1 MTTIEQARPGQQTYP
16 GAATDS
22 PAEGSPYKVVGTRP
36 IRHDGID
43 KVTGAA
49 KYGADIQLAGML
61 HGKVLRSP
69 YAHARIRS
77 IDTSKAEALPGVV
90 AAVTAADFPIIQ
102 EQVIDLAETQ
112 GNSRLMAEHV
122 MAHRKALYQG
132 HAVAAVAALSPHIA
146 EQAQALI
153 EVDYEVLEPVLSV
166 QEAMQE
172 DAPVIHEDLTTHFK
186 HERFARGN
194 DTGVHGNIA
203 QHIQHKLGDLEKGFR
218 EAEVVLEREFNTG
231 TVHQGYIEPHAS
243 TATWAGDGRLTVWTC
258 TQGAFAIRSSTAA
271 ICGIPEDMVRVIPTE
286 IGGGFGAKITTYLE
300 PLAALLSRKSGRP
313 VKMVMSR
320 KDVFEGTG
328 PTSASYLRTKIGATK
343 DGKITAAEVYM
354 AFEAGAFPGSPVG
367 GGTLCATGPYN
378 IENLLVDGYDVVVNK
393 QKVQAY
399 RAPGQPQGAFA
410 VEPVLDELAET
421 LGIDPIELRLKN
433 AAKEGDRMPNGVAHP
448 RLGAQELEEA
458 MQAHPHNHAPLAPVG
473 ENGALQGRGIAMG
486 YRWQAGQMSS
496 ATITV
501 NANGTI
507 NLVTGSVDIGGSRT
521 AVAMQAAEVLGLS
534 AEDVVPT
541 VVDTDTIGYTAVT
554 GGSRTA
560 FDTGLAAIQAA
571 EEIKRQMGARAAL
584 IWEVQD
590 EDVTFADGVF
600 TCARNPQ
607 DRFTFKE
614 LAGRLMRN
622 GGPVTASVSAVST
635 GVGPIVAGNIVD
647 VAVDADTGKVDILRY
662 TAFLDVGTAVHPSYV
677 EGQIQG
683 GTVQGIG
690 WALNEEY
697 CYNDRGEMLNSS
709 FLDYR
714 MPTSLDV
721 PMIESVMVEVPNP
734 RHPFGL
740 RGVGEAPIIPPLP
753 ALANAVSNAIGVRM
767 NTLPI
772 TPAAILQALE
782 GRGG

>member
-1 MTTIEQARPGQQTYP
+1 MTTTQAGQR
-16 GAATDS
+16 S
-22 PAEGSPYKVVGTRP
+22 GSDYKVVGTRP

-77 IDTSKAEALPGVV
+77 IDGSRAEALPGVLAV
-90 AAVTAADFPIIQ
+90 VTAKDFPIIQ
-102 EQVIDLAETQ
+102 DQIIDLAETQ
-112 GNSRLMAEHV
+112 GNVRLMAEHV
-122 MAHRKALYQG
+122 MAHHKALYQG
-132 HAVAAVAALSPHIA
+132 HAVAAVAATSPHIA
-146 EQAQALI
+146 EQALALI
-153 EVDYEVLEPVLSV
+153 DVDYEVLEPVLSLTD
-166 QEAMQE
+166 AMRP
-172 DAPVIHEDLTTHFK
+172 DAPVIHETLSTHFK
-186 HERFARGN
+186 QERFARGE
-194 DTGVHGNIA
+194 DTGVQGNIA
-203 QHIQHKLGDLEKGFR
+203 SHIQHKLGDVEKGFR
-218 EAEVVLEREFNTG
+218 EADVVVEREFHTG

-243 TATWAGDGRLTVWTC
+243 TATWSGDGRLTVWTC
-258 TQGAFAIRSSTAA
+258 TQGSFAIRSSTAA
-271 ICGIPEDMVRVIPTE
+271 ICGVPEDMVRVIPTE

-300 PLAALLSRKSGRP
+300 PLAAILSRKTGRP

-328 PTSASYLRTKIGATK
+328 PTSATDLKTKIGATK
-343 DGKITAAEVYM
+343 DGKITAAQVYM
-354 AFEAGAFPGSPVG
+354 AFESGAFPGSPVG

-410 VEPVLDELAET
+410 VEPVIDELAEA
-421 LGIDPIELRLKN
+421 LGMDPLELRLKN
-433 AAKEGDRMPNGVAHP
+433 VAKEGDRMPNGVAHP
-448 RLGAQELEEA
+448 RFGVREMEEA
-458 MQAHPHNHAPLAPVG
+458 MRDHPHYSEPLGG
-473 ENGALQGRGIAMG
+473 ENGGLRGRGVAVG
-486 YRWQAGQMSS
+486 YRWQAGQMSA
-496 ATITV
+496 ATIIV
-501 NANGTI
+501 NSNGTI
-507 NLVTGSVDIGGSRT
+507 NLVTGSVDIGGTRT
-521 AVAMQAAEVLGLS
+521 AVAMQAAEVLGLA

-571 EEIKRQMGARAAL
+571 EDIKRQMAARASA
-584 IWEVQD
+584 IWEVQE
-590 EDVTFADGVF
+590 EDVSFADGVF
-600 TCARNPQ
+600 TCVRNPE

-614 LAGRLMRN
+614 LAGRMMRT
-622 GGPVTASVSAVST
+622 GGPITTSVSAVST
-635 GVGPIVAGNIVD
+635 GVGPIIAGNIVD
-647 VAVDADTGKVDILRY
+647 VEVDPETGKVDIVRC
-662 TAFLDVGTAVHPSYV
+662 TAFMDVGTAVHPSYV

-697 CYNDRGEMLNSS
+697 CYNNDGVMLNSS

-721 PMIESVMVEVPNP
+721 PMIETVMVEVPNP

-753 ALANAVSNAIGVRM
+753 AIANAVSNAIGVRV

-772 TPAAILQALE
+772 TPAAVLEALE
-782 GRGG
+782 SKGQ

>member
-1 MTTIEQARPGQQTYP
+1 MTTTDRTQAAGET
-16 GAATDS
+16 A
-22 PAEGSPYKVVGTRP
+22 YKVIGTRP
-36 IRHDGID
+36 IRHDGVD
-43 KVTGAA
+43 KVIGAA
-49 KYGADIQLAGML
+49 KYGADTQLSGML

-77 IDTSKAEALPGVV
+77 IDTSKAAALPGVL
-90 AAVTAADFPIIQ
+90 AVLTADDFPIIGD
-102 EQVIDLAETQ
+102 QVIDFAETQ
-112 GNSRLMAEHV
+112 GNARLMAEHV

-132 HAVAAVAALSPHIA
+132 HAVAAVAATNPHIA
-146 EQAQALI
+146 ELALDLI
-153 EVDYEVLEPVLSV
+153 EVDYEVLPPLLSV
-166 QEAMQE
+166 QEAMKD
-172 DAPVIHEDLTTHFK
+172 DAPVIHEDMTTYFK
-186 HERFARGN
+186 LDRMARGD
-194 DTGVHGNIA
+194 DTGVHGNVA
-203 QHIQHKLGDLEKGFR
+203 SHIQHKLGDVEKGFN
-218 EAEVVLEREFNTG
+218 EADLVVEREFSTA

-258 TQGAFAIRSSTAA
+258 TQGSFAIRSSTAA
-271 ICGIPEDMVRVIPTE
+271 ICGISEDQVRVIPTE

-300 PLAALLSRKSGRP
+300 PLAAILSKKSGRP
-313 VKMVMSR
+313 VKLVMSR

-328 PTSASYLRTKIGATK
+328 PTSASTMRTKIGVTN
-343 DGKITAAEVYM
+343 DGKITAAQVWM

-410 VEPVLDELAET
+410 VEPVIDELAEK
-421 LGIDPIELRLKN
+421 LGMDPMELRLKN
-433 AAKEGDRMPNGVAHP
+433 VAKEGDRMPNGVAHP
-448 RLGAQELEEA
+448 RFGVRELEEA
-458 MQAHPHNHAPLAPVG
+458 MRDHPHYLTPLTGP
-473 ENGALQGRGIAMG
+473 NQGRGVAVG

-501 NANGTI
+501 NNNGTI
-507 NLVTGSVDIGGSRT
+507 NLVTGSVDIGGTRT
-521 AVAMQAAEVLGLS
+521 AVAMQAAEVLGIA

-571 EEIKRQMGARAAL
+571 EDIKRQMAARAAL

-590 EDVTFADGVF
+590 EDVSFADGVF
-600 TCARNPQ
+600 TCVKNPN
-607 DRFTFKE
+607 DSFTFRE
-614 LAGRLMRN
+614 LSGRLMRT
-622 GGPVTASVSAVST
+622 GGTITTSVSTVST
-635 GVGPIVAGNIVD
+635 GVGPIIAGNIVD
-647 VAVDADTGKVDILRY
+647 VEVDPETGKIDILRF
-662 TAFLDVGTAVHPSYV
+662 TAFLDVGTPVHPSYV

-697 CYNDRGEMLNSS
+697 CYNDQGAMLNSS

-714 MPTSLDV
+714 MPTTLDV
-721 PMIESVMVEVPNP
+721 PMIEAVMIEVPNP

-753 ALANAVSNAIGVRM
+753 AIANAVSHAIGVRM
-767 NTLPI
+767 NNLPI
-772 TPAAILQALE
+772 SPVAVLEALE
-782 GRGG
+782 AKES

>member
-1 MTTIEQARPGQQTYP
+1 MTTTGQRP
-16 GAATDS
+16 ASD
-22 PAEGSPYKVVGTRP
+22 YKVVGTRP

-49 KYGADIQLAGML
+49 KYGADIQLAGMI

-77 IDTSKAEALPGVV
+77 INPARAEALPGVL
-90 AAVTAADFPIIQ
+90 AVITAQDFPIIQ
-102 EQVIDLAETQ
+102 DQIIDLAETQ
-112 GNSRLMAEHV
+112 GNVRLMAEHV
-122 MAHRKALYQG
+122 MAHQKALYQG
-132 HAVAAVAALSPHIA
+132 HAVAAVAAVSPHIA
-146 EQAQALI
+146 EQALALI
-153 EVDYEVLEPVLSV
+153 DVDYEVLEPVLSLDH
-166 QEAMQE
+166 AMRP
-172 DAPVIHEDLTTHFK
+172 DAPVIHETLSTHFK
-186 HERFARGN
+186 RERFARGE
-194 DTGVHGNIA
+194 DTGARGNIA
-203 QHIQHKLGDLEKGFR
+203 SHIQHKLGDLEKGFR
-218 EAEVVLEREFNTG
+218 EADVILEREFHTG
-231 TVHQGYIEPHAS
+231 TVHQGYIEPHAA
-243 TATWAGDGRLTVWTC
+243 TATWSGDGRLTVWTC
-258 TQGAFAIRSSTAA
+258 TQGSFAIRSSTAA
-271 ICGIPEDMVRVIPTE
+271 ICGVPEDLVRVIPTE

-300 PLAALLSRKSGRP
+300 PLAAILSRKTGRP

-328 PTSASYLRTKIGATK
+328 PTSATGLRTKIGATK
-343 DGKITAAEVYM
+343 DGKITAAQVWM
-354 AFEAGAFPGSPVG
+354 AFESGAFPGSPVG

-410 VEPVLDELAET
+410 VEPVIDELAQA
-421 LGIDPIELRLKN
+421 LNMDPLELRLKN
-433 AAKEGDRMPNGVAHP
+433 ASREGDRMPNGVAHP
-448 RLGAQELEEA
+448 RFGVREMEEA
-458 MQAHPHNHAPLAPVG
+458 MRDHPHYSDPLGQPDNPA
-473 ENGALQGRGIAMG
+473 AKRGRGVAVG
-486 YRWQAGQMSS
+486 YRWQAGQMSA
-496 ATITV
+496 ATIIV
-501 NANGTI
+501 NSNGTI
-507 NLVTGSVDIGGSRT
+507 GLVTGSVDIGGTRT
-521 AVAMQAAEVLGLS
+521 AVAMQAAEVLGIA

-571 EEIKRQMGARAAL
+571 EDVKRQMAARAAA
-584 IWEVQD
+584 IWEVQ
-590 EDVTFADGVF
+590 EDDVSFADGVF

-614 LAGRLMRN
+614 LAGRLMRT
-622 GGPVTASVSAVST
+622 GGPITTSVSAVST
-635 GVGPIVAGNIVD
+635 GVGPIIAGTIADVEVD
-647 VAVDADTGKVDILRY
+647 TETGKVDIIRC
-662 TAFLDVGTAVHPSYV
+662 TAFMDVGTAVHPSYV

-697 CYNDRGEMLNSS
+697 CYNPDGAMLNSS

-721 PMIESVMVEVPNP
+721 PMIETVMVEVPNP

-753 ALANAVSNAIGVRM
+753 AIANAVSNAIGARV

-772 TPAAILQALE
+772 TPAAILEALQST
-782 GRGG
+782 R